1 MDCDLIIRNGVC
13 YTGDGGEGV
22 IRDIGIKDGMIAA
35 IGRLDGAAAKKVID
49 AEGMAVAPGFIDTHS
64 HSDLVALFDPAI
76 TNKTAQGV
84 TTDIIGQDG
93 MSLAPIVP
101 EHLEAWKKSMAG
113 LEGQYDV
120 EWDWNSSAEYLDRLS
135 RQKLGP
141 NIAYLVPFGNVR
153 LCVVGLGIREAT
165 DAEIRKMAD
174 LTEAGIEAGAVG
186 MSIGLIYPPC
196 PYASHREL
204 VEVTRVLAKY
214 GLPFVIHQRS
224 EAADILK
231 SMDEVFAVGRESGCH
246 IHFSHF
252 KVCGKK
258 HARLFEPV
266 MEKLDAAAR
275 EMPVSVDQYPYT
287 AGSTTLSVVM
297 PPWAH
302 DGGTEKALL
311 RLKDAEARARMKK
324 DIDAGIPGWDNF
336 VDFAGIDNI
345 FVSFVKTAKN
355 ADVIGKSLSQIGV
368 LRGKDPIDATL
379 DLLLEEDMSVGMV
392 NFYGLEEHIE
402 KILAHPLQ
410 NVCTDGILGSHP
422 HPRVYGTYP
431 RVLGKYVRERKIL
444 DLPTAIHKMT
454 GRPASV
460 FGIKDRGL
468 LREGYRAD
476 VVVFDPETVIDTATY
491 EAPKQYPKG
500 IPHVI
505 VNGRIVIENSEVT
518 SSGAGEIVRF
528 SR

>member
-1 MDCDLIIRNGVC
+1 MIFDVIVRNGMC
-13 YTGDGGEGV
+13 YIGDGTQGMKT
-22 IRDIGIKDGMIAA
+22 DIGVKDGNIAA
-35 IGRLDGAAAKKVID
+35 MGSLETASAPKVID
-49 AEGMAVAPGFIDTHS
+49 AEGLAVAPGFIDTHS
-64 HSDLVALFDPAI
+64 HSDLVALVDPAI

-101 EHLEAWKKSMAG
+101 EYLEPWKKSMAG
-113 LEGQYDV
+113 LEGQYEVD
-120 EWDWNSSAEYLDRLS
+120 WDWNSSAEYLDRLS

-141 NIAYLVPFGNVR
+141 NMAYLVPFGNVR

-165 DAEIRKMAD
+165 SEEIQRMKD

-196 PYASHREL
+196 PYASHKEL

-214 GLPFVIHQRS
+214 GLPFVLHQRS
-224 EAADILK
+224 EADDILK
-231 SMDEVFAVGRESGCH
+231 SMDEVFAIGRESGCH

-258 HARLFEPV
+258 YGHLFEPV
-266 MEKLDAAAR
+266 MEKLEAGAR

-302 DGGTEKALL
+302 DGGTEKAMARL
-311 RLKDAEARARMKK
+311 RDPEARGRMKR
-324 DIDAGIPGWDNF
+324 DIEKGIPGWDNF

-345 FVSFVKTAKN
+345 FVSFVKSQRN
-355 ADVIGKSLSQIGV
+355 ADVIGKSLTQIGA
-368 LRGKDPIDATL
+368 LRGKDPMDATL
-379 DLLLEEDMSVGMV
+379 DLLLEEEMSVGMV
-392 NFYGLEEHIE
+392 NFYGIEEHIE

-410 NVCTDGILGSHP
+410 NVCTDGILGAHP

-431 RVLGKYVRERKIL
+431 RVLGRYVREKGVL

-454 GRPASV
+454 GRPATV
-460 FGIKDRGL
+460 FKIGDRGF

-476 VVVFDPETVIDTATY
+476 LVVFDPDTVIDTATY
-491 EAPKQYPKG
+491 ENPKQYPEG
-500 IPHVI
+500 ILHVL
-505 VNGRIVIENSEVT
+505 VNGEAVIENGAARNVK
-518 SSGAGEIVRF
+518 AGEIVRS